1 MKCTSIR
8 FFSHAVLTVATA
20 AVLCTHT
27 PCFAAPTAE
36 TIRQQ
41 DQIQRGEEERQRQL
55 EKQHKEMLE
64 REPQHLAYPKPTQ
77 DNATEDSG
85 VCVQVNSITLKGS
98 TNLSESA
105 KAMLVKP
112 YMRRCLSMRDM
123 NGLIRDI
130 VNHYVERG
138 YVTTR
143 AYVAPQDLDSGT
155 LEIIVIEGAI
165 EGIQLNLGSEQDQ
178 RRVSTAFPGLR
189 GKTLNL
195 RDIEQGLDQLNR
207 LPSSNAKMEIVPGAQ
222 PGTSRIVVTDA
233 PSKTWRARASL
244 DNSGQK
250 NTGTNQYTLS
260 FDKDNLL
267 GLNDLLTVNW
277 SADANAVANAER
289 HKSESASAYYSLPL
303 GYWTITASASSFDYH
318 TELPGGGVDYRSTG
332 DTTSYALD
340 VSRVLHRNADSKTSA
355 GLAFSTKA
363 INNYLEGEKLK
374 ASSYNLSTLK
384 ASLDHNRRFLS
395 GVLSLGGEYSLGLPV
410 LDAPKDK
417 TSELTTPKHEY
428 YKLVFNGSYMRP
440 FTVAEHEVTFNT
452 RGQVQWTPDT
462 LYNAERL
469 SLGSRY
475 TVRGFQR
482 DSLSGDSGGY
492 VRNELSTSILSEK
505 SRTGWIQDTLGDPQ
519 LYVGYDLGSI
529 HRDPKDSFER
539 GTLQGM
545 ATGLRSSSEHF
556 GMEFCLSHAVD
567 APQFMKNRDWEVYW
581 TFTVKI

>member
-1 MKCTSIR
+1 MT
-8 FFSHAVLTVATA
+8 FA
-20 AVLCTHT
+20 LCTHST
-27 PCFAAPTAE
+27 CFAAPTAE

-55 EKQHKEMLE
+55 ERQHKEMLE
-64 REPQHLAYPKPTQ
+64 REPQRLDLCKQAPEEGT
-77 DNATEDSG
+77 AETG
-85 VCVQVNSITLKGS
+85 VCVQVNNITLRGS
-98 TNLSESA
+98 THLSESD
-105 KAMLVKP
+105 KALLFDP
-112 YMRRCLSMRDM
+112 YVRRCLSMRDI
-123 NGLIRDI
+123 NELIRSI
-130 VNHYVERG
+130 VNHYVDRG

-143 AYVAPQDLDSGT
+143 AYVAPQDLSSGK
-155 LEIIVIEGAI
+155 LEITVVEGTI
-165 EGIQLNLGSEQDQ
+165 EGIQLNEGSAPDQ
-178 RRVSTAFPGLR
+178 RRVGTAFPGLQ

-207 LPSSNAKMEIVPGAQ
+207 LPSSNAKMEIVPGTK
-222 PGTSRIVVTDA
+222 PGTSRIAITDSPA
-233 PSKTWRARASL
+233 KTWRARASL
-244 DNSGQK
+244 DNAGQK
-250 NTGTNQYTLS
+250 NIGTNQYTLS

-267 GLNDLLTVNW
+267 GLNDMLTVNW
-277 SADANAVANAER
+277 SADANAVANFER

-340 VSRVLHRNADSKTSA
+340 ISRVLHRNAESKTS
-355 GLAFSTKA
+355 GGIGFSTKA

-384 ASLDHNRRFLS
+384 ASLDHNRRILG

-417 TSELTTPKHEY
+417 SSNLVTPKHEY

-440 FTVAEHEVTFNT
+440 FTVAEHEVTFST
-452 RGQVQWTPDT
+452 RAQVQWTPDT

-492 VRNELSTSILSEK
+492 VRNELSTSILPAK

-529 HRDPKDSFER
+529 HRDAKDSFER

-545 ATGLRSSSEHF
+545 ATGVRSSSEHF
-556 GMEFCLSHAVD
+556 GMDLCLSHAVD
-567 APQFMKNRDWEVYW
+567 APSFMKKREWELYW
-581 TFTVKI
+581 TVTVKI